1 MTATLAGI
9 VPGLDEAQYHAHSA
23 LSSTGARLLLDSPA
37 RFRYRQTHPEAPRTE
52 FDVGSA
58 AHAKVLGV
66 GAPIIA
72 IPDELLALNGAI
84 STVAAKA
91 FVTDARAQ
99 GQIALKAAVVTTVHE
114 MTESILAHPTARAFI
129 ERAGIAEASVF
140 ATDPATD
147 VDLRA
152 RFDFLPEQGKHQ
164 TVAVDLKTTAKAASP
179 AQFART
185 VADHGYETQEGHYLD
200 TYGLVTGDTD
210 AAMVFVAVEKTPPY
224 LVSVNQLNLEFR
236 EMGRVKAR
244 KAREIFRECTDTG
257 TWPGYDTGVQIIQP
271 PVFAIYDYQDRF
283 DNE

>member
-9 VPGLDEAQYHAHSA
+9 IAGLDEAEYHAHPA

-52 FDVGSA
+52 FDIGSA

-66 GAPIIA
+66 GAPIVA
-72 IPDELLALNGAI
+72 IPDELLASNGAI

-91 FVTDARAQ
+91 FVAEARAQ
-99 GQIALKAAVVTTVHE
+99 GQIALKAAVVANVNAMSE
-114 MTESILAHPTARAFI
+114 AVLAQPTARAFI

-140 ATDPATD
+140 ATDPATG
-147 VDLRA
+147 VQLRA
-152 RFDFLPEQGKHQ
+152 RFDFLPQQSKHQ
-164 TVAVDLKTTAKAASP
+164 TVTVDLKSTAKAASP

-185 VADHGYETQEGHYLD
+185 VADHGYEVQEGHYLD

-244 KAREIFRECTDTG
+244 KAREIFRECTDTD
-257 TWPGYDTGVQIIQP
+257 TWPGYDIGVQIIQP
-271 PVFAIYDYQDRF
+271 PMYSVYDFQDRF